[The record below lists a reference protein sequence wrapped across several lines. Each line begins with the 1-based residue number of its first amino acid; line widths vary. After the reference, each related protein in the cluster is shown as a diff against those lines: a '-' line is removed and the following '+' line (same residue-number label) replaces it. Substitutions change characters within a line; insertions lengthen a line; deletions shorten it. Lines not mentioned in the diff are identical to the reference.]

1 MSKPAIPGNSARSS
15 ASRIAGFRAV
25 LEQAKGALYALTGQ
39 DVSRGNAAT
48 AAAESQERRA
58 EQEDVDAYLRA
69 RRWRYAS
76 AEAAARTITSAP

>member
-1 MSKPAIPGNSARSS
+1 MSKPAIPGNSTTSS
-15 ASRIAGFRAV
+15 AYRIAGFRAV
-25 LEQAKGALYALTGQ
+25 LEQAKGALNALTGQ
-39 DVSRGNAAT
+39 DVSRDNAAT